1 MNVEILLTDIGLT
14 EFYIFNEFQT
24 PHQRFNEILSMNVEI
39 LLTDIGLTEFF
50 NIFIERV
57 HLLFEI
63 FF

>member
-24 PHQRFNEILSMNVEI
+24 PHQRFDEILSMNVEI
-39 LLTDIGLTEFF
+39 LLTPGLTEFF

>member
-39 LLTDIGLTEFF
+39 LLTDIYLTEFY
-50 NIFIERV
+50 IFIERV

>member
-24 PHQRFNEILSMNVEI
+24 PHQRFDEILSMNVEI
-39 LLTDIGLTEFF
+39 LLTDIYLTEFY
-50 NIFIERV
+50 IFIERV